1 MSEQGTAV
9 RLSVQGMTCGACS
22 ARVQRVA
29 SMQAGVTAADVSL
42 PAASADIVFDA
53 ALDDAARRDALNA
66 VLQAIGN
73 AGFSASVASR
83 QADAR
88 AMWEARQQ
96 ELREEL
102 EAWRRRLVPA
112 FIFTVP
118 LFIISMGEMVGLPM
132 PAFLSPHHHPLSF
145 ALIQLALVLPVVW
158 TGRQYYV
165 SGVSRLWAKAP
176 NMDSLI
182 ALGTGAA
189 VAYSTW
195 NTLEIALGVDP
206 MRRAMDLYYE
216 GAAVIIALVSLGKYF
231 ELRSRM
237 QTSSAIKSL
246 LQLTPEEA
254 TRIVAGA
261 GEDALTAT
269 TTERVAV
276 ATVRPGD
283 VLLVKSGER
292 VPVDG
297 EIVAGEAA
305 LDESMLTGESLPV
318 TKGPGEMV
326 AGGTVSVQGSL
337 RLRATRVGEETVLAR
352 IIALVQ
358 QAQGSRA
365 PVANL
370 ADRISLYF
378 VPVVMGIALVA
389 GLAWLAA
396 GEPFSVALRI
406 CISVLVIACPCA
418 MGLATPTSIMV
429 ATGRGAQLGVLFKN
443 GLALE
448 QCGRIEVLVLD
459 KTGTLT
465 QGRPQLMEIQPLG
478 EFDETTCLTLAAAA
492 EASSEHPL
500 AKAIVRAAAERGL
513 TLPPVLSFETQTG
526 KGVTAVI
533 QQPEGQVRVGI
544 GSPNYLEETGLPYG
558 EGLRHQLEAQG
569 EAGRTPLLLAVEGRI
584 AAVLAVADALRPE
597 AREVLDWLRGN
608 GIRPVMLT
616 GDARRTALAVAREL
630 GLAGNDGQDVMA
642 EVLPEGKAAAVAQWK
657 QDGGRPRLVGMV
669 GDGVN
674 DAPALATAD
683 VGLAMGSGVDVAVET
698 GDVVLLGAGGAGGL
712 RSLVTAIRLSRATR
726 RNILQNLGWAF
737 GYNILGIPV
746 AAGLL
751 HAFGGPTLSP
761 MLAGAAMALSSVSVV
776 SNALRLRWAK

>member
-1 MSEQGTAV
+1 MSQNHHSV
-9 RLSVQGMTCGACS
+9 RLAVQGMTCGACS

-29 SMQAGVTAADVSL
+29 SMQAGVTGADVSL
-42 PAASADIVFDA
+42 PAASAEIV
-53 ALDDAARRDALNA
+53 LDSSLDEAARGQAVEA
-66 VLQAIGN
+66 VLQAIAN
-73 AGFSASVASR
+73 AGFSATVTSR
-83 QADAR
+83 QADGR
-88 AMWEARQQ
+88 ALWEARQQ
-96 ELREEL
+96 ELAQEL
-102 EAWRRRLVPA
+102 NGWRRRLIPA
-112 FIFTVP
+112 FAFTIP
-118 LFIISMGEMVGLPM
+118 LFILSMGEMVGLPL
-132 PAFLSPHHHPLSF
+132 PAFLSPHHHPLHF
-145 ALIQLALVLPVVW
+145 ALAQLALVLPVVW

-165 SGVSRLWAKAP
+165 SGVTKLLGKAP

-189 VAYSTW
+189 VIYSCW

-206 MRRAMDLYYE
+206 MQRAMDLYFE
-216 GAAVIIALVSLGKYF
+216 GAAVIITLVSLGKYF
-231 ELRSRM
+231 ELRSRIR
-237 QTSSAIKSL
+237 TSSAIKAL
-246 LQLTPEEA
+246 LQLTPEQA
-254 TRIVAGA
+254 TRVAA
-261 GEDALTAT
+261 GPEEDARTTAA
-269 TTERVAV
+269 TELVPV
-276 ATVRPGD
+276 EQVRPGD

-318 TKGPGEMV
+318 TKGVGDAV

-337 RLRATRVGEETVLAR
+337 RMRATRVGEETVLAR

-358 QAQGSRA
+358 EAQGSRA

-378 VPVVMGIALVA
+378 VPIVMGIALVS

-448 QCGRIEVLVLD
+448 QTGRLGVLVLD

-465 QGRPQLMEIQPLG
+465 QGRPQVMEILPLAG
-478 EFDETTCLTLAAAA
+478 LDKSACLTLAAAA
-492 EASSEHPL
+492 ETSSEHPL
-500 AKAIVRAAAERGL
+500 ARAIVRAAQEQGL
-513 TLPPVLSFETQTG
+513 SLPAATTFQTVTG
-526 KGVTAVI
+526 KGVTAMI
-533 QQPEGQVRVGI
+533 QTGDGAREVRI
-544 GSPNYLEETGLPYG
+544 GSPQYIRDAGLSLED
-558 EGLRHQLEAQG
+558 EALLDAQA
-569 EAGRTPLLLAVEGRI
+569 EAGRTPLLLAVDGRL
-584 AAVLAVADALRPE
+584 AAVLALADALRPE
-597 AREVLDWLRGN
+597 AREVLDWLRNHGV
-608 GIRPVMLT
+608 RPVMLT

-630 GLAGNDGQDVMA
+630 GLPEADVMA

-657 QDGGRPRLVGMV
+657 QGGRLVGMV

-698 GDVVLLGAGGAGGL
+698 GDVVLLGAGGSGGL
-712 RSLVTAIRLSRATR
+712 RSLITALRLSRATR

-776 SNALRLRWAK
+776 GNALRLRWAR

>member
-1 MSEQGTAV
+1 MSHEKHTV

-29 SMQAGVTAADVSL
+29 SMQAGIAGADVSL
-42 PAASADIVFDA
+42 PAATAELLLDD
-53 ALDDAARRDALNA
+53 ALDDAARRQAVDA
-66 VLQAIGN
+66 VLQAIAN
-73 AGFSASVASR
+73 AGFTASVASR

-88 AMWEARQQ
+88 ATWEARQQ
-96 ELREEL
+96 DMAREL
-102 EAWRRRLVPA
+102 EGWRRRLMPA
-112 FIFTVP
+112 FAFTIP

-132 PAFLSPHHHPLSF
+132 PALLSPHHHPLSF
-145 ALIQLALVLPVVW
+145 ALVQLALVAPVVW

-165 SGVSRLWAKAP
+165 SGISKLLAKAP

-189 VAYSTW
+189 VVYSCW

-206 MRRAMDLYYE
+206 MQRAMDLYFE
-216 GAAVIIALVSLGKYF
+216 GAAVIITLVSLGKYF

-237 QTSSAIKSL
+237 RTSSAIKSL
-246 LQLTPEEA
+246 LQLTPEQA
-254 TRIVAGA
+254 TRVLAA
-261 GEDALTAT
+261 PGEDVLTTAS
-269 TTERVAV
+269 TEVV
-276 ATVRPGD
+276 SVEQVRPGD

-318 TKGPGEMV
+318 TKSIGDAV

-337 RLRATRVGEETVLAR
+337 RMRATRVGEETVLSR
-352 IIALVQ
+352 IITLVQ

-378 VPVVMGIALVA
+378 VPIVMGIAVVS

-396 GEPFSVALRI
+396 GEPFSMALRI

-429 ATGRGAQLGVLFKN
+429 GTGRGAQLGVLFKN

-448 QCGRIEVLVLD
+448 QTGRVEVLVLD

-465 QGRPQLMEIQPLG
+465 QGRPQVMEIVPCADL
-478 EFDETTCLTLAAAA
+478 DEATCLTLAAAA
-492 EASSEHPL
+492 EAASEHPL
-500 AKAIVRAAAERGL
+500 ARAIVRAAQERGL
-513 TLPPVLSFETQTG
+513 SLPAVTAFQTATG
-526 KGVTAVI
+526 KGVTAVV
-533 QQPEGQVRVGI
+533 QTDDGAREVRI
-544 GSPNYLEETGLPYG
+544 GSPQYLRDAGLSLQDDALLG
-558 EGLRHQLEAQG
+558 AQAQ
-569 EAGRTPLLLAVEGRI
+569 AGRTPLLLAVDGRV
-584 AAVLAVADALRPE
+584 AAVLALADALRPE
-597 AREVLDWLRGN
+597 AREVLDWLRTHGV
-608 GIRPVMLT
+608 RPVMLT

-630 GLAGNDGQDVMA
+630 GLPEGDVMA
-642 EVLPEGKAAAVAQWK
+642 EVLPEGKAAAVAQW
-657 QDGGRPRLVGMV
+657 QQGGALVGMV

-698 GDVVLLGAGGAGGL
+698 GDVVLLGGGAGGGL
-712 RSLVTAIRLSRATR
+712 RSLVTALRLSRATR

-776 SNALRLRWAK
+776 SNALRLRWVR

>member
-1 MSEQGTAV
+1 MSYEKHTV

-29 SMQAGVTAADVSL
+29 SMQAGIAGADVSL
-42 PAASADIVFDA
+42 PAATAELILDD
-53 ALDDAARRDALNA
+53 ALDDAGRRQAVDA
-66 VLQAIGN
+66 VLQAIAN
-73 AGFSASVASR
+73 AGFTASLASR

-88 AMWEARQQ
+88 ATWEARQQ
-96 ELREEL
+96 DMAREL
-102 EAWRRRLVPA
+102 EGWRRRLMPA
-112 FIFTVP
+112 FAFTIP

-132 PAFLSPHHHPLSF
+132 PALLSPHHHPLSF
-145 ALIQLALVLPVVW
+145 ALVQLALVAPVVW

-165 SGVSRLWAKAP
+165 SGISKLLAKAP

-189 VAYSTW
+189 VVYSCW

-206 MRRAMDLYYE
+206 MQRAMDLYFE
-216 GAAVIIALVSLGKYF
+216 GAAVIITLVSLGKYF

-237 QTSSAIKSL
+237 RTSSAIKSL
-246 LQLTPEEA
+246 LQLTPEQA
-254 TRIVAGA
+254 TRVLAA
-261 GEDALTAT
+261 PGEDVLTTAS
-269 TTERVAV
+269 TEVV
-276 ATVRPGD
+276 SVEQVRPGD

-318 TKGPGEMV
+318 TKSIGDAV

-337 RLRATRVGEETVLAR
+337 RMRATRVGEETVLSR

-378 VPVVMGIALVA
+378 VPIVMGIAVVS

-396 GEPFSVALRI
+396 GEPFSMALRI

-429 ATGRGAQLGVLFKN
+429 GTGRGAQLGVLFKN

-448 QCGRIEVLVLD
+448 QTGRVEVLVLD

-465 QGRPQLMEIQPLG
+465 QGRPQVMEIVPCADL
-478 EFDETTCLTLAAAA
+478 DEATCLTLAAAA
-492 EASSEHPL
+492 EAASEHPL
-500 AKAIVRAAAERGL
+500 ARAIVRAAQERGL
-513 TLPPVLSFETQTG
+513 SLPAVTAFQTATG
-526 KGVTAVI
+526 KGVTAVV
-533 QQPEGQVRVGI
+533 QTDDGAREVRI
-544 GSPNYLEETGLPYG
+544 GSPQYLRDAGLS
-558 EGLRHQLEAQG
+558 LQDDALLDAQAQ
-569 EAGRTPLLLAVEGRI
+569 AGRTPLLLAVDGRV
-584 AAVLAVADALRPE
+584 AAVLALADALRPE
-597 AREVLDWLRGN
+597 AREVLDWLRTHGV
-608 GIRPVMLT
+608 RPVMLT

-630 GLAGNDGQDVMA
+630 GLPEGDVMA
-642 EVLPEGKAAAVAQWK
+642 EVLPEGKAAAVAQW
-657 QDGGRPRLVGMV
+657 QQGGALVGMV

-698 GDVVLLGAGGAGGL
+698 GDVVLLGGGAGGGL
-712 RSLVTAIRLSRATR
+712 RSLVTALRLSRATR

-776 SNALRLRWAK
+776 SNALRLRWVR